1 VASSLRPAK
10 HLASQKS
17 GRFEPDKFEE
27 LAYYETALIDP
38 HPSKARRR
46 ADHAEK
52 NRKAREFATF
62 ARSFLKGMEQ
72 LLWWCGKRFC
82 RREMRPRPGLYRSET
97 PARLTNS
104 RLRTIGAEG
113 PASRSGGLARRRPSV
128 FNLLPAYISGGIAES
143 VGSLVDS
150 VHKSWFLES
159 FRFDDEGH
167 ARGWVVEIASGQ
179 HVPANMVVDL
189 LGGCLA
195 LPR

>member
-1 VASSLRPAK
+1 MASSLRPAK

-128 FNLLPAYISGGIAES
+128 FNLLPAYCPSANDLRLIRRFEKGGSGSSGLEFKRPAADAASGGLRWLYA
-143 VGSLVDS
+143 
-150 VHKSWFLES
+150 
-159 FRFDDEGH
+159 
-167 ARGWVVEIASGQ
+167 
-179 HVPANMVVDL
+179 
-189 LGGCLA
+189 
-195 LPR
+195 